1 MPKTRTD
8 EDVWHQPYLAE
19 LLRLEVLIDEVDLSV
34 ELGIEDAGPRAP
46 EAVAQTLYKKSDLE
60 IADFYKQLAWEIEAG
75 HILEESDGR
84 LRAA

>member
-19 LLRLEVLIDEVDLSV
+19 LLRLVVLIDEVDLSV
-34 ELGIEDAGPRAP
+34 ELGIEDTPRVP
-46 EAVAQTLYKKSDLE
+46 EAVAQTLFKKSDLG
-60 IADFYKQLAWEIEAG
+60 IADFYKQLSWEIGAG